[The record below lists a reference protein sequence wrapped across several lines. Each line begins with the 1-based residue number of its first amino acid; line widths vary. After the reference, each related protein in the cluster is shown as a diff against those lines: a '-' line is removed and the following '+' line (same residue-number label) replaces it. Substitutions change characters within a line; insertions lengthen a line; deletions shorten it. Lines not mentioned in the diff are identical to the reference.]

1 VAERHKLYEYDYS
14 TGKIRLKNKVC
25 PKCGRVMAF
34 HKHPVPRWHCG
45 YCGYV
50 EYVRKSG

>member
-1 VAERHKLYEYDYS
+1 MAERHKLYEYDYR
-14 TGKIRLKNKVC
+14 TGRIRLKNKVC

-34 HKHPVPRWHCG
+34 HRKPKPRWQCG

-50 EYVRKSG
+50 EYVEVGK

>member
-1 VAERHKLYEYDYS
+1 MAERHKLYEYDYS
-14 TGKIRLKNKVC
+14 TGTIRLKNKVC

-34 HKHPVPRWHCG
+34 HKKPEPRWQCG

-50 EYVRKSG
+50 EYVREG